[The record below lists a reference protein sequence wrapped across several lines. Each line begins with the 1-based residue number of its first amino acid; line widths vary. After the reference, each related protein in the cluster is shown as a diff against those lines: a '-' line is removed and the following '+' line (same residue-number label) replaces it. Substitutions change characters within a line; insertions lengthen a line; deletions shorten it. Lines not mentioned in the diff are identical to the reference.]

1 MNLHTH
7 REDVAD
13 LLTEL
18 RDILILL
25 ALASSIMANPSTP
38 PLLARVLAV
47 IAQHTAMAWA
57 DLLNAENS
65 VIGGEQ

>member
-7 REDVAD
+7 HDDLAA

-18 RDILILL
+18 RDILTLMAI
-25 ALASSIMANPSTP
+25 ASSIMANPNTP

-47 IAQHTAMAWA
+47 ISQHTAMAWA
-57 DLLNAENS
+57 DLLTAENS
-65 VIGGEQ
+65 VNGGGQ